1 MEDKYVELAV
11 NKTLELLA
19 IDSPTGYCKK
29 AISYLKDQFEK
40 IGFETKITNKGGLL
54 VDFGGQDDGNGLLF
68 ETHVDTLGA
77 MVSEIKSN
85 GRLKITN
92 LGGMNANNAEGE
104 NVRIITRDG
113 KIFEGTAQLVNAS
126 IHVNGQYNDTKRNW
140 DNVEVVID
148 ELVKNKQDVKNLSI
162 EVGDIVCFEPRSR
175 VSSSGYIISRF
186 LDDKLSV

>member
-92 LGGMNANNAEGE
+92 LGGMPIMLKERMLESLLVMAKYLKVLLSLLMLQFMLMGN
-104 NVRIITRDG
+104 IT
-113 KIFEGTAQLVNAS
+113 I
-126 IHVNGQYNDTKRNW
+126 
-140 DNVEVVID
+140 
-148 ELVKNKQDVKNLSI
+148 LSAI
-162 EVGDIVCFEPRSR
+162 GIM
-175 VSSSGYIISRF
+175 
-186 LDDKLSV
+186 LKW

>member
-92 LGGMNANNAEGE
+92 LGGMNANNAEGCLLY
-104 NVRIITRDG
+104 TSD
-113 KIFEGTAQLVNAS
+113 AA
-126 IHVNGQYNDTKRNW
+126 
-140 DNVEVVID
+140 D
-148 ELVKNKQDVKNLSI
+148 E
-162 EVGDIVCFEPRSR
+162 
-175 VSSSGYIISRF
+175 
-186 LDDKLSV
+186 